1 MAIIDVRYD
10 PAVYTPERNVGA
22 YGDGTSGLQACV
34 FVGVATGFAVGFAGI
49 ELYIRLPHDRGRISN
64 SSVHASVTGGRQWY
78 FFVFVISI
86 KIVCWKCVFLTPIF
100 FGTFLFFK
108 HPLEEIK
115 RENLGSRF

>member
-1 MAIIDVRYD
+1 MIEVAS
-10 PAVYTPERNVGA
+10 PTPQFMPLSPEGV
-22 YGDGTSGLQACV
+22 SGIFL
-34 FVGVATGFAVGFAGI
+34 F
-49 ELYIRLPHDRGRISN
+49 L
-64 SSVHASVTGGRQWY
+64 
-78 FFVFVISI
+78 VISI